1 MYGTISVLI
10 DIRLCQPGEIQ
21 EIPANVPQ
29 ATGTPGAWSPNN
41 ARRWSGSSPDHP
53 ALPFALQPGADP
65 EHPRQF
71 PLTQGLPA

>member
-21 EIPANVPQ
+21 EILAILPRASAP
-29 ATGTPGAWSPNN
+29 TGAWSPNN
-41 ARRWSGSSPDHP
+41 DRRGPKSTLNHP